1 MKSTNLFIALAV
13 CMIAFASCQQ
23 TPPPPAAPDL
33 AKIRTEIQAMENA
46 YAVAMNAK
54 DAAAVV
60 VYYADDAVSLSNNA
74 PILTG
79 KEAILNDTK
88 KQIESDTSKT
98 TASFEVMDVF
108 AAGDLVVE
116 TGKSTFKDASG
127 AVLRTGKYMSLFEKR
142 DGKYVCIRDIY
153 NDDKK
158 R

>member
-1 MKSTNLFIALAV
+1 MKSTTFLPVFAV
-13 CMIAFASCQQ
+13 SVFAFASCQQ
-23 TPPPPAAPDL
+23 TPPSPAAPDL

-54 DAAAVV
+54 DAGAIV
-60 VYYADDAVSLSNNA
+60 VYYADDAVSLPNNA
-74 PILTG
+74 PILSG
-79 KEAILNDTK
+79 KEAILNDLK
-88 KQIESDTSKT
+88 NQIASDTSKT

-116 TGKSTFKDASG
+116 TGKSTFKDVSG
-127 AVLRTGKYMSLFEKR
+127 AVVRTGKYMSLFEKR

-158 R
+158 Q